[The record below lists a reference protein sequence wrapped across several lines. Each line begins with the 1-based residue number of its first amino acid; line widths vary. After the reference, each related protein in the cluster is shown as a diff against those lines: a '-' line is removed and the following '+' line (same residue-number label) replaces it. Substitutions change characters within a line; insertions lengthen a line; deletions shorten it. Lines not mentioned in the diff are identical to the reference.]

1 MAALAE
7 RPQVFCKL
15 SGLLTEAGSR
25 TGWDDLR
32 PFVDH
37 LVAAFGPQR
46 LMWGSDWPVVEL
58 AAPYGRWL
66 AHVRRY
72 VARLS
77 PDEQDAILGA
87 VACRFYRLEP
97 TGRSA

>member
-1 MAALAE
+1 
-7 RPQVFCKL
+7 
-15 SGLLTEAGSR
+15 
-25 TGWDDLR
+25 
-32 PFVDH
+32 
-37 LVAAFGPQR
+37 
-46 LMWGSDWPVVEL
+46 
-58 AAPYGRWL
+58 
-66 AHVRRY
+66 